1 MQVNHQ
7 NLKWAV
13 RMISIILVV
22 VVADVLVAM
31 FVHRPLPW
39 VAIIPALIPL
49 LATAFV
55 LVPMIGAEKN

>member
-1 MQVNHQ
+1 MQVNRQ
-7 NLKWAV
+7 NLNWAV

-31 FVHRPLPW
+31 FSHRPLPW
-39 VAIIPALIPL
+39 VAVIPVLIPL